1 MNLKQVEII
10 LKKGKFKII
19 KEYIQKKKEI
29 LKYKKRIKENNKT
42 FKIFFF
48 IYRIMCVQRRCVSVN
63 KEKN

>member
-48 IYRIMCVQRRCVSVN
+48 YIQNNVCAKKVCFG
-63 KEKN
+63 